1 MYTIKSGNTI
11 FIANRVEMGPNAG
24 ATAPTTKQCYVRAPY
39 IFKERPVVTV
49 TVSTESASTPMLVY
63 GVEQDLEATGET
75 LFKVSALS
83 FYTNVANESV
93 YFCDFTMVGE
103 LKD

>member
-11 FIANRVEMGPNAG
+11 FIADRVKMQPDVARV
-24 ATAPTTKQCYVRAPY
+24 KQCYVRAPY

-49 TVSTESASTPMLVY
+49 TVSTECASTPMLVY
-63 GVEQDLEATGET
+63 GVEAPETQPTGET
-75 LFKVSALS
+75 YFKVSALN
-83 FYTNVANESV
+83 FETNVENEFE
-93 YFCDFTMVGE
+93 YWCDFTMVGE